1 MILVIGECAVKEEAI
16 NEALHISLEHCARSL
31 LEPGCLSHE
40 VSRAARDPLRL
51 IFVERWTDHA
61 ALMAHVQVPASRAF
75 GKALGQLCASRPSM
89 DVYDSALVP
98 LR

>member
-1 MILVIGECAVKEEAI
+1 MILVIGECAVKEEGI
-16 NEALHISLEHCARSL
+16 NEALRISLEHCARSL

-40 VSRAARDPLRL
+40 VSRGGKDPLRL
-51 IFVERWTDHA
+51 IFVERWADHA

-89 DVYDSALVP
+89 DIYDGAPVP

>member
-1 MILVIGECAVKEEAI
+1 MILVIGECTIKEEALG
-16 NEALHISLEHCARSL
+16 EALQISLEHCARSL
-31 LEPGCLSHE
+31 LETGCLSHE
-40 VSRAARDPLRL
+40 VSRGVRDPLRL

-75 GKALGQLCASRPSM
+75 GKALGQFCSGVPRM
-89 DVYDSALVP
+89 DIYDSTPVS